1 MNELGIH
8 RRVDNNQTTEL
19 LGFARILRKSAKD
32 LKRLLVTQNSSDNHQ
47 TSGVSIQTKS
57 LKCKI

>member
-1 MNELGIH
+1 MGIN

-19 LGFARILRKSAKD
+19 LGFAKILRKSAKD
-32 LKRLLVTQNSSDNHQ
+32 LKRLLVTQNSSDSHQ
-47 TSGVSIQTKS
+47 TFGASIQIKS